1 VDEQASFEPRAVLAP
16 RRAGRNGLAVIVP
29 ALALVAVAWAGLSG
43 ARSSD
48 HATAPDG
55 VAIAAPSVDALAL
68 SPAVA
73 LPQGP
78 PRYPAQVIG
87 INVEGLDVA
96 KARALGRD
104 TPVAIAGWYVPTAVF
119 DCPPLAAIYRP
130 TSLADIRDHA
140 DSWAYC
146 ERSGVLYASQPGVE
160 DQRPPTNNLEDNRSK
175 DAGLPAVAVTVAI
188 SVVMP
193 PELEVVGSDATP
205 VVVVGRFVES
215 NRGCGSPAVCRRELV
230 VDHLAWAFGID

>member
-1 VDEQASFEPRAVLAP
+1 MDEQASFEPRAVLAP
-16 RRAGRNGLAVIVP
+16 RGAGRNRLAVTVP
-29 ALALVAVAWAGLSG
+29 ALALVAVAWAGLNG
-43 ARSSD
+43 APSSD
-48 HATAPDG
+48 HANAPDG
-55 VAIAAPSVDALAL
+55 VAIAAASIDVAP

-73 LPQGP
+73 IRHGP
-78 PRYPAQVIG
+78 LRYPAQVIG

-96 KARALGRD
+96 KARALGPD

-130 TSLADIRDHA
+130 ASLADIRDHA